1 MFFRGHKEARRT
13 TDSGSSDPEQLL
25 LDGLSGLYQTWYFER
40 RANEE
45 VARCA
50 RYGHHFGLV
59 LWEPRLLPGEALAD
73 EVISKAGQVISS
85 GIRKTDLAGRLDRTR
100 FAALLFEA
108 GFDVVRSVN
117 HRVKVDL
124 GQGARTGSGPWRGAF
139 AVFPDDGLD
148 YDVLLQ
154 VAGRRLNEDVSSAAA

>member
-1 MFFRGHKEARRT
+1 MFFRGHKDARRT
-13 TDSGSSDPEQLL
+13 TDSGSSDPELLL

-40 RANEE
+40 RAKEE

-85 GIRKTDLAGRLDRTR
+85 GIRKTDLA
-100 FAALLFEA
+100 
-108 GFDVVRSVN
+108 
-117 HRVKVDL
+117 
-124 GQGARTGSGPWRGAF
+124 
-139 AVFPDDGLD
+139 
-148 YDVLLQ
+148 
-154 VAGRRLNEDVSSAAA
+154 RRLRRLPRRRPRLRRAATGGGPPPERGRELGGCLRTPTPGSASSCSL